1 LTEVDVAIVGG
12 GIAGLA
18 CAAALLE
25 AGRDDVLV
33 FERAA
38 RCGGP
43 IESTRVG
50 GCLIERGPS
59 TVRRTPELEWLFA
72 YAGIPLDD
80 ARPAAPY
87 VAHERALL
95 QMPPPVSTLLRGR
108 WIPLTALLGA
118 LAEPLRSP
126 RPGPRSV
133 KDWVAE
139 RLGAG
144 VAVHVADLLTLG
156 SFGAAS
162 DRVGFESGFPEL
174 AARLERAGGRLST
187 LAIQR
192 ALAGR
197 RSEPRGGVVAC
208 ADGLGALPAQLHKRL
223 DAQVRTGTEVMR
235 VSSRDRGFELT
246 LADATAVGARRV
258 VLALPPTHAAGILE
272 VPSIGRLLENYSFT
286 PQTLATFRLD
296 DPQAVERWPGLGFL
310 SPTREQLPL
319 LGCLFPSNLF
329 PDRAPQGSLL
339 LTAFLGA
346 ALRNASGRGIAKQL
360 GPLLRELL
368 GGAREPELLDVARH
382 PDGIPLYDL
391 HHRERTRSLRAL
403 LADEPGLHVA
413 GWGYDGIGL
422 GAAIASGAAVGRQ
435 LAQ

>member
-208 ADGLGALPAQLHKRL
+208 A
-223 DAQVRTGTEVMR
+223 
-235 VSSRDRGFELT
+235 
-246 LADATAVGARRV
+246 
-258 VLALPPTHAAGILE
+258 PTHAAGILE